1 MKHIQVLL
9 VKPVKNLGNEG
20 EAVTVKPG
28 YARNYLLPQGMAVP
42 VTRSTK
48 RQLEVLAVRRAERL
62 TKELDSA
69 KALAEKMTAT
79 VITISV
85 KTGDDGKPHG
95 AITNMEIHK
104 ALVAMEVV
112 VDRHLIKIGE
122 PIKELG
128 EHIVTVKIHPEV
140 VVEVKINVVSEN
152 PLPEKKSV
160 EEPRRKARKV
170 VKSETAEE
178 SPVSEEASD
187 EKKAE

>member
-62 TKELDSA
+62 SKELDTA
-69 KALAEKMTAT
+69 KALAEKMSAM
-79 VITISV
+79 VITIAV

-104 ALVAMEVV
+104 ALTALEVV

-160 EEPRRKARKV
+160 EEPRRKARKT
-170 VKSETAEE
+170 VKSEEAKAEE
-178 SPVSEEASD
+178 VSEEP
-187 EKKAE
+187 KAE